1 MTNEDD
7 DLLQF
12 DDEDDTDSSGDS
24 QAQENL
30 ACWNLLI
37 VDDDPEVHSVTRLA
51 LKGFT
56 FGGRTLRIDS
66 AYSGDEAKKMLSEN
80 KYAIALLDVVMETDH
95 AGLELVK
102 WIRETLNDA
111 YVRIILRTGQPGQAP
126 EREVI
131 TNYDIN
137 DYKEK
142 TELTANKLFTL
153 ICASLRSYR
162 DMISLYKN
170 KIGLETIIQSTSKLF
185 SHTTITE
192 FTQGALQ
199 QLCALLNLNTGVIY
213 SDLHGLAAEHSSRV
227 SRVLAATG
235 RYKNS
240 LQSTLEDVLNEQ
252 QLKEIKPILN
262 EGGQFF
268 GDRFFVGVY
277 DSHLERKYILFL
289 EGFEQLSELDQQLA
303 LIFGQN
309 IGVAFDNHTMFEKV
323 ETTQR
328 EMIYRLS
335 EAVESRSKETSNHV
349 KRMALTCRSLGKAYG
364 LSDRDLEILYKAAP
378 LHDIGKIAIPDS
390 ILNKPGKLD
399 ADEWEVMKSHAQIG
413 YDILASSDLDVLRA
427 GATLAGGHHEN
438 WDGSGYP
445 KGLVGEDIHIFAR
458 IASVADV
465 FDALVNRRCYK
476 EAWSISETIQFFEEM
491 KGVKFEP
498 RLVEL
503 LIDIQDEL
511 LEIQD
516 AHSD

>member
-1 MTNEDD
+1 MIDNED

-12 DDEDDTDSSGDS
+12 DDDIDDSLPHVEQSEP
-24 QAQENL
+24 AR
-30 ACWNLLI
+30 WNLLI

-56 FGGRTLRIDS
+56 FGGRALQIDS
-66 AYSGDEAKKMLSEN
+66 AYSGVEARRMLREN
-80 KYAIALLDVVMETDH
+80 QYAIALLDVVMETDH
-95 AGLELVK
+95 AGLELVR
-102 WIRETLNDA
+102 WIRESLNDA
-111 YVRIILRTGQPGQAP
+111 YVRLILRTGQPGQAP

-162 DMISLYKN
+162 DMVSLYYN
-170 KIGLETIIQSTSKLF
+170 KVGLETVIQSTSKLF

-213 SDLHGLAAEHSSRV
+213 SDLHGIAVEHSKNS

-235 RYKNS
+235 RYKDS
-240 LQSTLEDVLNEQ
+240 IELTLEDTLSEE
-252 QLKEIKPILN
+252 QLKEIQPILS
-262 EGGQFF
+262 EGGQVF
-268 GDRFFVGVY
+268 DEHFFVGVY
-277 DSHLERKYILFL
+277 DSHMERKYILFL
-289 EGFEQLSELDQQLA
+289 EGFHNLSEMDRQLV

-323 ETTQR
+323 EVTQR

-349 KRMALTCRSLGKAYG
+349 KRMALTCKSLGKAYG
-364 LSDRDLEILYKAAP
+364 LCDRDNEVMYKAAP
-378 LHDIGKIAIPDS
+378 LHDIGKIAIPDH
-390 ILNKPGKLD
+390 ILNKPGKLTPQ
-399 ADEWEVMKSHAQIG
+399 EWEVMQSHAQIG
-413 YDILASSDLDVLRA
+413 YDILSTSDLEVLRA
-427 GATLAGGHHEN
+427 GALIAGGHHEN

-445 KGLVGEDIHIFAR
+445 NGIAGEDIHIFAR

-476 EAWSISETIQFFEEM
+476 QAWSIDETLNFFKEM
-491 KGVKFEP
+491 KGTKFEP
-498 RLVEL
+498 RLVDLLLDTQEEL
-503 LIDIQDEL
+503 MKIQE
-511 LEIQD
+511 
-516 AHSD
+516 AHAD

>member
-1 MTNEDD
+1 MNDED

-12 DDEDDTDSSGDS
+12 DDEGDDNESGSKLD
-24 QAQENL
+24 EHER
-30 ACWNLLI
+30 WNLLI

-56 FGGRTLRIDS
+56 FGGRALHIDS
-66 AYSGDEAKKMLSEN
+66 AYSGVEARRMLREN
-80 KYAIALLDVVMETDH
+80 QYAIALLDVVMETDH
-95 AGLELVK
+95 AGLELAR

-111 YVRIILRTGQPGQAP
+111 YVRLILRTGQPGQAP

-162 DMISLYKN
+162 DMVSLYYN
-170 KIGLETIIQSTSKLF
+170 KVGLETIIQSTSKLF
-185 SHTTITE
+185 SHTTISE

-213 SDLHGLAAEHSSRV
+213 SDLHGIAAEHSSRS

-235 RYKNS
+235 RFKNS
-240 LQSTLEDVLNEQ
+240 IESTLEDVLTEA
-252 QLKEIKPILN
+252 QLEDIKPILS
-262 EGGQFF
+262 EGGQYF
-268 GDRFFVGVY
+268 GEKFFVGVY

-289 EGFEQLSELDQQLA
+289 EGFHDLTEMDQQLV

-349 KRMALTCRSLGKAYG
+349 KRMALTCRILAKYYG
-364 LSDRDLEILYKAAP
+364 LSDRETELLYKAAP

-399 ADEWEVMKSHAQIG
+399 AEEWEVMKSHAQIG
-413 YDILASSDLDVLRA
+413 HDILGSSDLEALRA
-427 GATLAGGHHEN
+427 GAILAGGHHEN

-445 KGLVGEDIHIFAR
+445 NGLAGEDIHIYAR

-476 EAWSISETIQFFEEM
+476 EAWSLEETVKFFIEM
-491 KGVKFEP
+491 RGVKFEP
-498 RLVEL
+498 RLVDV

-511 LEIQD
+511 MDIQK
-516 AHSD
+516 AHAD